1 MTGNSKVKGKMGKL
15 IKNDFLASARIIPL
29 FYILE
34 AISIVLFYIGDKT
47 QKPLPLGLGVAFT
60 MIVAFLLIFISLFFV
75 VYDFNKSLFSQQG
88 YLSFS
93 LPVTSKQL
101 LGSKMIVYGGWMI
114 LSYLVFTVVMAFT
127 GQYVSMDVVGEENMN
142 MVETF
147 LYMFMPTLPPKS
159 MLIIYLIYY
168 VANFFIIV
176 LLTVSMIYFSIA
188 ASHMR
193 PFQKHNVIFAVIIF
207 VAVAV
212 AFGILLAALNK
223 FFRFDL
229 AMYDNGSF
237 GLAIGADPY
246 SGNYVALMP
255 VFGYIAYAVALFFG
269 TSYIMHKKVNI
280 K

>member
-1 MTGNSKVKGKMGKL
+1 VTGSSKVNGKMGKL
-15 IKNDFLASARIIPL
+15 LKNDFLASARVIPL

-34 AISIVLFYIGDKT
+34 AISVVLFYIGDKT
-47 QKPLPLGLGVAFT
+47 QKPVPLALGVAFT
-60 MIVAFLLIFISLFFV
+60 LIVAFLLIFISLFFV

-114 LSYLVFTVVMAFT
+114 LSYIVFTVVVAFT
-127 GQYVSMDVVGEENMN
+127 GQYVSQDVVGEENMN
-142 MVETF
+142 LAETF

-168 VANFFIIV
+168 IANFFIIV
-176 LLTVSMIYFSIA
+176 LLAVSMIYFSIA

-193 PFQKHNVIFAVIIF
+193 PFQKHNIIYAVLIF
-207 VAVAV
+207 VVVAAV
-212 AFGILLAALNK
+212 FGLMLAALNK

-229 AMYDNGSF
+229 AMHTDGSF
-237 GLAIGADPY
+237 GLAIGGDSY
-246 SGNYVALMP
+246 SGNFVALMP
-255 VFGYIAYAVALFFG
+255 VFGYIAYAVGLFFG